1 MGFVMLFMGSFI
13 FRALKMEASR
23 LSLIGSAVA
32 YLFSCDPRVACV
44 DTRFLTHCCVRLT
57 RWQEPPAVKW
67 MQENK
72 MNAFCGVWMLSLMSS
87 QLMAT
92 GAFEVYY
99 NGNVVYSKLDTGSI
113 PHVQDLARSLQLFGV
128 MPSNSAL

>member
-1 MGFVMLFMGSFI
+1 MDLQHQLLMQFPNLQSHGMNHPPTDQNALISKMLGYAQLMGFVMLFMGSFI
-13 FRALKMEASR
+13 FRALKME
-23 LSLIGSAVA
+23 
-32 YLFSCDPRVACV
+32 
-44 DTRFLTHCCVRLT
+44 
-57 RWQEPPAVKW
+57 EPPAVKW